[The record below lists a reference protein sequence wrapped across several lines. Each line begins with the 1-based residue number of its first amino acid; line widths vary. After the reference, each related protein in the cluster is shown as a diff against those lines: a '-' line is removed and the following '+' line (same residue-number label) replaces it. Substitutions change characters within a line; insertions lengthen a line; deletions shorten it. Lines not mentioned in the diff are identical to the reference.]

1 MPNSPNSMRL
11 QFTVPKCDTTVFKWI
26 EAQNSLSE
34 SVRTVIK
41 DYVAR
46 HGITDATCQSMMFMN
61 NIPETASYDV
71 ETLASEHNDSTDTA
85 VEEIFVL
92 ENASEMSAAVQEEY
106 ESTALNNS
114 EEIYVEFRPVIDEV
128 HFEESCDVVKDK
140 LDLSPY
146 EKFKSIVGCTVEE
159 FDKLY
164 SDCHNSTTDVAD
176 STSESSQQDEN

>member
-1 MPNSPNSMRL
+1 MTDSTKSMRL
-11 QFTVPKCDTTVFKWI
+11 QVTVPKWDAIVFEWVGVQKSI
-26 EAQNSLSE
+26 SE
-34 SVRTVIK
+34 SIRAVIK

-46 HGITDATCQSMMFMN
+46 RGMTDAACQPMMIMD

-114 EEIYVEFRPVIDEV
+114 EEIYAEFRPVIDEV
-128 HFEESCDVVKDK
+128 HFEEICDAVKDK
-140 LDLSPY
+140 PVLSSN

-176 STSESSQQDEN
+176 STSEISQQDEN

>member
-1 MPNSPNSMRL
+1 MPNSPSSMRL

-85 VEEIFVL
+85 VEEMFVL
-92 ENASEMSAAVQEEY
+92 ENASV
-106 ESTALNNS
+106 
-114 EEIYVEFRPVIDEV
+114 
-128 HFEESCDVVKDK
+128 C
-140 LDLSPY
+140 LS
-146 EKFKSIVGCTVEE
+146 
-159 FDKLY
+159 
-164 SDCHNSTTDVAD
+164 
-176 STSESSQQDEN
+176 